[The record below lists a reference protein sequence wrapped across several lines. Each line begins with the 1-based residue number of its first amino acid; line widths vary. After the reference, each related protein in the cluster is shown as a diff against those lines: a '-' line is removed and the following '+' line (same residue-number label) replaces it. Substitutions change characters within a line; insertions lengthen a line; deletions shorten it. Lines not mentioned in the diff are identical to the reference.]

1 MSIWV
6 ACASSD
12 QQQHLFDALSANG
25 GVAHMPVGDYGFGPF
40 GWVQDRFG
48 VNWQLAV
55 QSHSIGVA
63 PRRNMR
69 IMIDTTVWFYDP
81 PRG

>member
-1 MSIWV
+1 LNATGHDWDFSPAMSIWV
-6 ACASSD
+6 ACASSYE
-12 QQQHLFDALSANG
+12 QQHLFDALSADG

-55 QSHSIGVA
+55 
-63 PRRNMR
+63 
-69 IMIDTTVWFYDP
+69 
-81 PRG
+81 